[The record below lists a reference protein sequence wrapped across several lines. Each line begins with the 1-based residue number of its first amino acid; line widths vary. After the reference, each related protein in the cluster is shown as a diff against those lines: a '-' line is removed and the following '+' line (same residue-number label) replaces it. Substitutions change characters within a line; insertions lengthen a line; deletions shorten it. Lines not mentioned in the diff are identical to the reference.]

1 MSRREQMFVGSSY
14 CLVSTDVTTVSCLYN
29 SSCFLSC
36 HYKTGKATIIHWTY
50 MTGGDVTVHSFYY
63 DRDQLKLQDPRYKG
77 RTSLVEDQD
86 TGRPTELLLKNV
98 KVQDEGKYQC
108 FADSEE
114 HGYKTSTVVL
124 QVDAPVQRV
133 DMVRAGNSITCSS
146 EGVYPEP
153 ELTWSSSPQSSS
165 TVQQTEEKLYNIS
178 SSLKLSDMD
187 GDLLLSCT
195 VRTRLNKLTTT
206 TIHFNIIVDKY
217 QSGT

>member
-1 MSRREQMFVGSSY
+1 MFFRLNRNQM
-14 CLVSTDVTTVSCLYN
+14 TTVSCLYN

-124 QVDAPVQRV
+124 QVDGAAV
-133 DMVRAGNSITCSS
+133 
-146 EGVYPEP
+146 
-153 ELTWSSSPQSSS
+153 WSPAALCDSPLCAC
-165 TVQQTEEKLYNIS
+165 VVF
-178 SSLKLSDMD
+178 
-187 GDLLLSCT
+187 CT

-206 TIHFNIIVDKY
+206 TMWRNPSEEHNTIKC
-217 QSGT
+217 